1 MGAVMGQA
9 PTKAVCLM
17 GPTAV
22 GKTGLALSLAG
33 RLPVELV
40 SVDSAMVYR
49 GMDIGSG
56 KPPRETLA
64 RVPHRLVDIRDPWEQ
79 YSAGEFLR
87 DATRAIGEITAA
99 GRVPLLV
106 GGTMLYFR
114 ALLQGLSALPVAD
127 PLIRRQLEDQAALE
141 GWPALHGELR
151 RVDPVAAA
159 RIAVSDRQRIQR
171 ALEVYRLTG
180 RPLSEQQRGS
190 RVPDGIRFLKIAVLP
205 GDRQGLHQR
214 IAARFQRMLDD
225 GLVAEVEGLLAL
237 PGMDAG
243 RPALRAVGYRQ
254 ICAHLRGEAGLEEAR
269 RQALAATRQLARR
282 QLTWLR
288 QERCDLALEMASPEL
303 PSDLERAVQS
313 AVPQMQY

>member
-1 MGAVMGQA
+1 MGQA
-9 PTKAVCLM
+9 PTTAVCLM

-22 GKTGLALSLAG
+22 GKTGLALSLAE
-33 RLPVELV
+33 RLPLELV

-56 KPPRETLA
+56 KPPREILA

-87 DATRAIGEITAA
+87 DATRAIGEIAAA
-99 GRVPLLV
+99 GRIPLLV

-114 ALLQGLSALPVAD
+114 TLLQGLSTLPIAD
-127 PLIRRQLEDQAALE
+127 PEIRRQLEDRAAVE

-180 RPLSEQQRGS
+180 RPLSELQGPTRA
-190 RVPDGIRFLKIAVLP
+190 PDGIRFLKFAVLP
-205 GDRQGLHQR
+205 GDRQGLHER
-214 IAARFQRMLDD
+214 IAARFQGMLEA
-225 GLVAEVEGLLAL
+225 GLVAEVESLLAS
-237 PGMDAG
+237 PGMHSG

-254 ICAHLRGEAGLEEAR
+254 LCAYVLGEAGLEEAR
-269 RQALAATRQLARR
+269 RQAVAATRQLARR

-288 QERCDLALEMASPEL
+288 QERCDLALEMDSPGL
-303 PSDLERAVQS
+303 LSDLEQAVRS

>member
-1 MGAVMGQA
+1 M
-9 PTKAVCLM
+9 AVCLM

-22 GKTGLALSLAG
+22 GKTGLALSLAA
-33 RLPVELV
+33 RLPVEIV

-56 KPPRETLA
+56 KPDRETLA

-87 DATRAIGEITAA
+87 DATQAIGQISAT
-99 GRVPLLV
+99 GRIPLLV

-114 ALLQGLSALPVAD
+114 ALLQGLSDLPVAD
-127 PLIRRQLEDQAALE
+127 PETRRLLEDQAAAE
-141 GWPALHGELR
+141 GWPALHGELQ

-180 RPLSEQQRGS
+180 RPLSELQAAT
-190 RVPDGIRFLKIAVLP
+190 RVPDGIRFLKVTVLP
-205 GDRQGLHQR
+205 GNRQGLHER
-214 IAARFQRMLDD
+214 IAARFQGMLEE
-225 GLVAEVEGLLAL
+225 GLVAEVEGLLAM
-237 PGMDAG
+237 PGMDSG

-254 ICAHLRGEAGLEEAR
+254 ICAHVRGEVDLKEAR
-269 RQALAATRQLARR
+269 RRALAATRQLARR

-288 QERCDLALEMASPEL
+288 QERCDLALEMDSPGLL
-303 PSDLERAVQS
+303 PDLERAVRL

>member
-1 MGAVMGQA
+1 MGQV
-9 PTKAVCLM
+9 PTTAVCLM

-22 GKTGLALSLAG
+22 GKTGLALALAA
-33 RLPVELV
+33 RLPVGLV

-79 YSAGEFLR
+79 YSAGEFVR
-87 DATRAIGEITAA
+87 DATKAIGEITAA
-99 GRVPLLV
+99 GCMPLLV

-114 ALLQGLSALPVAD
+114 SLLQGLSALPVAD
-127 PLIRRQLEDQAALE
+127 PGTRRQLEDQAAVE

-180 RPLSEQQRGS
+180 RPLSALQVAN
-190 RVPDGIRFLKIAVLP
+190 RVPDGIRFLKFAVLP
-205 GDRQGLHQR
+205 GDRQGLHER
-214 IAARFQRMLDD
+214 IAARLQGMVEE
-225 GLVAEVEGLLAL
+225 GLVAEVEGLLAM

-243 RPALRAVGYRQ
+243 SPALRAVGYRQ
-254 ICAHLRGEAGLEEAR
+254 ICAHVRGDTGLDEAR

-288 QERCDLALEMASPEL
+288 QERCDLAFDMTSPAL
-303 PSDLERAVQS
+303 LSDLERAVRS